1 MSSAPELRDR
11 LGYLLKHAFMQ
22 LDDLVT
28 AVLAP
33 HGINGRELGLLI
45 HIGSHEPASQQQIA
59 QRMQIDRTT
68 MVALLDTLEA
78 KNLVARRPHTEDRR
92 RNIVALTDHGHEIL
106 KLGKEASA
114 EAERRF
120 LAPLD
125 AEAARQLRAALQEIV
140 E

>member
-1 MSSAPELRDR
+1 VSSTPELRDR

-33 HGINGRELGLLI
+33 HNINGRELGLLI
-45 HIGSHEPASQQQIA
+45 HIAAHEPASQQQIA

-78 KNLVARRPHTEDRR
+78 KGVVARRPHAEDRR
-92 RNIVALTDHGHEIL
+92 RNVVALTDHGQQIL
-106 KLGKEASA
+106 KLGQEASA
-114 EAERRF
+114 KAERQF
-120 LAPLD
+120 LEPLSGD
-125 AEAARQLRAALQEIV
+125 VATKFRTALQAIV
-140 E
+140 K